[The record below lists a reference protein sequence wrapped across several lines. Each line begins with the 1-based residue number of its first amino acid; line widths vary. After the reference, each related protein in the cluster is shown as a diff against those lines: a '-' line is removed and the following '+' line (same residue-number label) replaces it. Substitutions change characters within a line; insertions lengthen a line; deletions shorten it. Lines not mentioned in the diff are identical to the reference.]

1 LIELDVQDGLGVF
14 ELVAEDPLLGGSV
27 PQRAAQGCAPL
38 LEGHSLGLQLRLK
51 RPIVVRKSLTGLG
64 VDAAFI
70 AKCRVMA
77 PALVARGL
85 LTAEEG
91 AVAAKGL
98 VSKRGRARLFTGL
111 FVQSPPGLRV
121 VLRAPSARASR
132 ALWVHPHRIEAC
144 ELHARSTPI
153 FLEFDLRKGLHEA
166 RVDGVVATLMLAP
179 GSAPELVESTL
190 EERLELLRAHAAFY
204 DQAYFE
210 AKKQGKVTKKYKRLR
225 DKGDVAEP
233 SMRSSISVAQFGPRL
248 IEREGEE
255 IVVRAPF
262 DFRARYDG
270 SLVHVEADD
279 RARAEFAREVEA
291 ELSPALQLLGH
302 EHPGARLYFSK
313 FFTPHPAGE
322 PHFFVKPPALLR
334 TLPGYSTLVE
344 GRTYAFCRTMRGLVR
359 TDVFGAVPL
368 VFEVFTPF
376 EEIEFRAGDVLGSL
390 WPMPRTLTKVA
401 AKISSAGL

>member
-1 LIELDVQDGLGVF
+1 MQDGLGAF
-14 ELVAEDPLLGGSV
+14 ELVAEEPLLGGSV

-38 LEGHSLGLQLRLK
+38 LQGHSLGLQLRLK
-51 RPIVVRKSLTGLG
+51 QPIVVRRSLTGLR
-64 VDAAFI
+64 VDDGFI
-70 AKCRVMA
+70 AKCAVMA

-85 LTAEEG
+85 LTAEDATG
-91 AVAAKGL
+91 AAKGL
-98 VSKRGRARLFTGL
+98 VRKRGRARLFTGL
-111 FVQSPPGLRV
+111 FVHCPPGLRV

-132 ALWVHPHRIEAC
+132 ALWVHPQMLEAC
-144 ELHARSTPI
+144 EPLGRPTPI
-153 FLEFDLRKGLHEA
+153 FLEFALRKGLSEA

-179 GSAPELVESTL
+179 GSAPELAEATL

-210 AKKQGKVTKKYKRLR
+210 AKQQGKVTKKYKRLR

-233 SMRSSISVAQFGPRL
+233 SMRSIISVAQFGPRL

-291 ELSPALQLLGH
+291 ELSPALRALGH
-302 EHPGARLYFSK
+302 EHPGAQLYFSK

-334 TLPGYSTLVE
+334 TLPGTSTLVE
-344 GRTYAFCRTMRGLVR
+344 GRTFASCRTMRGLVR

-368 VFEVFTPF
+368 VFEVFAPF
-376 EEIEFRAGDVLGSL
+376 EEIAFRAGDVLGALS
-390 WPMPRTLTKVA
+390 PMPRTLTKLG
-401 AKISSAGL
+401 AKVSSVGL